1 MEGEKKKKGPNAIL
15 IMSVIIF
22 VIGFGLGFYIWGY
35 HKQKAQDYREVLQ
48 EVSDYLVG
56 LEKKNAQ
63 ISAKNK
69 SLEDEVS
76 MLTKGGKPAA
86 GQTVDLQAQLASLE
100 RENAFLRST
109 LNQNQALVQENN
121 QLRSKVQALEVQ
133 LGAMRSSVNPAPT
146 MPQP

>member
-1 MEGEKKKKGPNAIL
+1 MEGEKQKKGPNAIL

-109 LNQNQALVQENN
+109 LNQNQALIQENN
-121 QLRSKVQALEVQ
+121 QLRSKVQALEAQ
-133 LGAMRSSVNPAPT
+133 LGAMRSSVNPAPN